1 MGSMYKLNK
10 KIVNEAININDDNG
24 RNGTAQ
30 DNYFEQPEYD
40 SNPRMTDEDK
50 RNAFEKEALP
60 HYRTVYNFCYK
71 MMGNKLDADDM
82 IQETYLRAFRFFD
95 SYERG
100 TNCKAWLFKIMKNLM
115 INKFRKEKKDAVN
128 VDIDDV
134 INFIP
139 KINSIHLDTADV
151 QEKQFSRLLDDEITL
166 ALKSIHDD
174 YRMVVIL
181 CDLEGLSYEE
191 IAEFLHCPI
200 GTVRSRIHR
209 GRRLLQQKLFLY
221 ARERGYNAGSAV
233 N

>member
-1 MGSMYKLNK
+1 MGSMYKSNK
-10 KIVNEAININDDNG
+10 KIVNEVININGDNG
-24 RNGTAQ
+24 RNGIAQ
-30 DNYFEQPEYD
+30 DNYFKEPVYY
-40 SNPRMTDEDK
+40 SNMTIVDEEK
-50 RNAFEKEALP
+50 RLAFEKEALP

-82 IQETYLRAFRFFD
+82 IQETYLRAFLFFD

-100 TNCKAWLFKIMKNLM
+100 TNCRAWLFKIMKNLI
-115 INKFRKEKKDAVN
+115 INKYRKEKKDAVK

-139 KINSIHLDTADV
+139 KIKSIHLDTADV
-151 QEKQFSRLLDDEITL
+151 QEMQFSRLLDDEITL

-191 IAEFLHCPI
+191 IAEFLNCPI

-221 ARERGYNAGSAV
+221 ARQRGYNAGSSV